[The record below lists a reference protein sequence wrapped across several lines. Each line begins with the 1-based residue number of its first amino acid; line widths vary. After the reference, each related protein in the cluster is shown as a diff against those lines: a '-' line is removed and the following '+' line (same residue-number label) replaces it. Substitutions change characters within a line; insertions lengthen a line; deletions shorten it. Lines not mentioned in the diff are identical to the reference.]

1 MRLTPKETEKL
12 LLSYAGEVAARRR
25 RRGLLLNYVEAIAYI
40 SSALMEMARDGK
52 AVTALMEE
60 GARLLEALSSATTK
74 TAGKGGVV
82 PEPPP
87 APASPRGAR
96 WFRVR
101 VTDLAT
107 GRVRVN
113 IRLPITVVTTGF
125 KLGARFSTEVDGLD
139 MKTLMD
145 SIRSGET
152 GQIVDVYDDKESE
165 HVEVF
170 LE

>member
-1 MRLTPKETEKL
+1 MATSEERIKVLRLVNEGKL
-12 LLSYAGEVAARRR
+12 
-25 RRGLLLNYVEAIAYI
+25 
-40 SSALMEMARDGK
+40 
-52 AVTALMEE
+52 TAEE
-60 GARLLEALSSATTK
+60 GARLLEALSSANPK
-74 TAGKGGVV
+74 TPGKGPGL
-82 PEPPP
+82 PQPP
-87 APASPRGAR
+87 ALPGRPQGAR

-139 MKTLMD
+139 MKTLME

-152 GQIVDVYDDKESE
+152 GQIVDVYDDKEGE

>member
-1 MRLTPKETEKL
+1 MATSEERLKVLRLVNEGKL
-12 LLSYAGEVAARRR
+12 
-25 RRGLLLNYVEAIAYI
+25 
-40 SSALMEMARDGK
+40 
-52 AVTALMEE
+52 TAEE
-60 GARLLEALSSATTK
+60 GMKLLEALS
-74 TAGKGGVV
+74 TAKPKPAVRITA
-82 PEPPP
+82 PEPPAVP
-87 APASPRGAR
+87 MSGHGAR

-125 KLGARFSTEVDGLD
+125 KLGARFSTKVNGLD
-139 MKTLMD
+139 MNTLMD

>member
-1 MRLTPKETEKL
+1 MGTQYEYSAWAEKIT
-12 LLSYAGEVAARRR
+12 VKDR
-25 RRGLLLNYVEAIAYI
+25 
-40 SSALMEMARDGK
+40 MATSEERIKVLRMIQEGK
-52 AVTALMEE
+52 VTASE
-60 GARLLEALSSATTK
+60 GLKLLEALEEGKKNPQGRSA
-74 TAGKGGVV
+74 V
-82 PEPPP
+82 PEKAIVQGP
-87 APASPRGAR
+87 GAR

-101 VTDLAT
+101 VTDTNT

-125 KLGARFSTEVDGLD
+125 KLGARFSPEVEGLD
-139 MKTLMD
+139 MTMLMD

-152 GQIVDVYDDKESE
+152 GQIVDVYDEQDGE